1 MEEYKATR
9 SSKSEPI
16 MNKELLYDIEISNAK
31 RSSLGGMASAFLQK
45 R

>member
-1 MEEYKATR
+1 MEEYKASS

-31 RSSLGGMASAFLQK
+31 RLSLGGMATTFHQK
-45 R
+45 